1 MKKFFVFLSLTV
13 FFLNSVFSQESEKK
27 TQLLITS
34 ERGGILQLEEA
45 GISIPPGALKK
56 DTVISIT
63 RLETVNEL
71 GESISNATLY
81 EGGYRFLP
89 AGTKFEKEVI
99 ISLPYDPVLNSK
111 PLVLNDTYSYFY
123 DTEKECWVQ
132 LERVSIDKEKCVI
145 NSKTTHFTDM
155 INATLT
161 MPETANPVDFNLN
174 SIKSLEAA
182 KADTHIIP
190 FNPPKATYTG
200 DAGFSLDFQ
209 LPQGRN
215 GIQPAMTLGYSSAAG
230 SGILGKG
237 FDINYGSMICID
249 TRKSLPLYN
258 ENDVYMLDG
267 ILLQQVNKTGTYIEY
282 EPLKQTGYQT
292 IRRYNAWSSE
302 GFDYWE
308 ITSAN
313 GVKSIYGQ
321 TADSTVGSKDRIFA
335 WYLTSVQDF
344 LGNSI
349 KYEYFKDSNY
359 VYPDKINYT
368 GFNEEAGKYTINF
381 EYEQR
386 SDVRVDARSGEAVS
400 CKKRLKSISAY
411 VTNSLF
417 RKYIFEYTE
426 GLAKSS
432 LLEKL
437 IVEVP
442 LENEKNSS
450 YEYGFEYNQI
460 ANNEYFSVQTPIENI
475 SSVNDTSNFSA
486 GFNGYITGGFG
497 VGRDTWDIRTTAGR
511 NFSDSSSFS
520 YADTSY
526 VDINGDGYPDKVVQ
540 AYKKSLKVYLYENGK
555 ISKDYVTVNMEGNMM
570 DYVTSSTFS
579 SGYNL
584 YVGAGIYAG
593 KESKTNATAGYK
605 FSKTNSSTK
614 TETESTLM
622 DVDGDGLVDI
632 ILNPK
637 SYLHNE
643 SDGQNVK
650 FSKKEIIGY
659 PQFEYEALSF
669 AEKQKQSKN
678 YLMERPLRVW
688 RAPYDGEIEIIQS
701 FTASNS
707 SITGKTYFE
716 NDEKTKDYEIKN
728 NENSKKTVSIS
739 KKDNIYFLPN
749 VEEDI
754 PKKENE
760 NRNKSMDWNIEIK
773 YTSVMPFSTFEKSIF
788 FIPDETVE
796 ISSEEVDGETVFV
809 LKDKELN
816 AIYSISS
823 DKNEGVL
830 KTDWKAKLDNE
841 SCNFLANNK
850 KFIPNMITSLEM
862 NKICSNMKKEEV
874 ELLAKWYSYDS
885 SLENFYLNNPEE
897 IEKDSIDNLRNL
909 FQHTF
914 INDESFL
921 EYYLKSFN
929 IVNIKPEFKVSGQ
942 QIVAE
947 YVAKSEEIM
956 LQTEGENENVKT
968 GTSNFGSKYFN
979 INLPIGNT
987 VIERLEQTESGIWQI
1002 YPETTNIR
1010 LISILSEKEF
1020 LEGKNV
1026 EYMTIKLED
1035 IETGDVIKLFFSDKE
1050 DFVSV
1055 LSQEEME
1062 AIVKDY
1068 AASITYE
1075 QIVSEIKQKK
1085 IEESL
1090 EDEEENENPL
1100 EEQDIILTKEDFEAY
1115 FESRE
1120 PGFSE
1125 SSLTEQDLQN
1135 LVENTEVEKVL
1146 LKYRT
1151 FRFMKG
1157 NTVFKKNGDEWSVID
1172 TIKFKNLYSSYV
1184 NYRYKNL
1191 RKELVYNTNKSYNV
1205 SDGKIEINCLDEHNI
1220 FSKRLIEVSN
1230 YSFNADKDFRQ
1241 DNILYT
1247 VKVNESSDNDEITFE
1262 NEYPLYGGRN
1272 WYYAF
1277 WSGTESENPFSV
1289 ENMNDKIRP
1298 KEIDKE
1304 KYKNLNENSDYKD
1317 FVNSDNENREPD
1329 YSLGMPRKELVFQNN
1344 LEQVQEE
1351 ESTYTLNN
1359 KGLYSN
1365 LSTVVLT
1372 ELVEDDSESED
1383 KSSVKL
1389 KNEYK
1394 YYAALIQGSKLN
1406 CSRTGGNA
1414 FYKLEGMPD
1423 NIQAQTLFITSSE
1436 SEEKSHSGDISGKI
1450 DKTLVEAAVNG
1461 TYTTTKG
1468 SSNNVQTLRDVNG
1481 DHIPDVLVSNGSE
1494 TIIYLGSIDE
1504 NDYKLSFTKSD
1515 SRLNLSGMLKTENSN
1530 KGFGGSLTPGGDF
1543 QIQYTKSGSVK
1554 GIIFS
1559 GAGGSSGTDEQT
1571 ESFMDINGD
1580 GISDKVTKKAVYLGT
1595 GLSILND
1602 ASDFTVDDKFI
1613 IQKSESKSGNISSVP
1628 INLLIEPKPSLSDE
1642 NSSDK
1647 PKTDEFVTGSGFD
1660 LNASI
1665 GNTNSFSSSNVK
1677 EFLYDINGDGLVD
1690 RIVNGNE
1697 SSIAIYYN
1705 LGNCFASEP
1714 DTIEISEWEV
1724 ERTKEETDNQ
1734 GQVYEVQVTEHE
1746 GYYLQSSSSISTS
1759 LSPSYS
1765 MNMCAKFPMFLGLK
1779 GKILVG
1785 YGNGLNFGYTS
1796 GSITTRFMD
1805 IDGDGLP
1812 DQILEDNGKVYY
1824 KKNLLGQ
1831 ADLLKTVRL
1840 PQGGSCNIEYE
1851 EKAPT
1856 FNMPGAKMVM
1866 KAVTFDDESGSGK
1879 MPVVNNGNTGSRVIF
1894 EYGKG
1899 NYNRKEHDFYG
1910 YESLSSSNVD
1920 GTYAVQKF
1928 SNDITKYNL
1937 KGAVTSVEHHSG
1949 NSGLYNCSDFVFLKQ
1964 TTEYDTEQNN
1974 KVIVVCTETEYK
1986 ESKDDIGLKTKETF
2000 SYDEYMNITSV
2011 LTENSTN
2018 PGRNFLTKVSYFEDE
2033 VNNIYSF
2040 PEIVTGYEISN
2051 GTETLLR
2058 RRSGEYEDGLLIK
2071 LNQYYN
2077 DNNYLSTVFNYN
2089 DYGLI
2094 DKVTDST
2101 GATLE
2106 YAYDGVYHQ
2115 YVTAVT
2121 QYGKDTEK
2129 YITQMTYDYQHQ
2141 TKTSEKDLNG
2151 LEMKYEYD
2159 EWQRLSKVF
2168 SPYDKEVPCVQYEYF
2183 MPKNNFWYAIS
2194 TNKIRFTDEDSDN
2207 NELKTIVLQDGL
2219 GRVIQTAK
2227 TGFVYNTESQKSEKG
2242 WNVSGA
2248 VVYDDK
2254 GRIVQQGQADF
2265 IPGEDIDSITGKNE
2279 YIYDVKLPVK
2289 YTYDFKD
2296 RAVVTQLPDD
2306 TFVTSSFKLV
2316 NTNEVPELD
2325 LEDNRTLLESSVTD
2339 QNGNITQ
2346 QYSDISGNIVAVA
2359 KRDRNLNLLTKTTYE
2374 YDLLGQMLKA
2384 YDAQKN
2390 PVSVKY
2396 DLLGRTISLASV
2408 DGGEKR
2414 YYYDGTPNLMREDDS
2429 RLREENRNIVYK
2441 YDGLN
2446 RLVEINY
2453 VSGDKTVF
2461 EYGTLT
2467 DKIDNLCG
2475 RLKSIT
2481 EKGTSIYYKYGLL
2494 GQVEEETRNITA
2506 HVVSSVD
2513 KEKSATMKY
2522 TSDYLGRM
2530 QKIIYPDGEVVTYS
2544 YDFGGQIYKVTGEKQ
2559 GEIFDYV
2566 NNIGYN
2572 EFGQRVYIEYGNG
2585 VKTTYTYDPAR
2596 RWLQN
2601 IVTTGSDN
2609 ILLQNID
2616 YVFDGVG
2623 NVMSYTNN
2631 CLENG
2636 NYSTT
2641 QNYEYDNLYQ
2651 LTKSGG
2657 TTILNRYKTS
2667 VPDYTSC
2674 YEQNFAFDNLGNMT
2688 SKGSREWMLNGTKP
2702 SSDLNYSFEYNYAE
2716 GFVHRLKNAGN
2727 RYYEYDPNG
2736 NLIREYDSN
2745 GAGESEMLS
2754 KVQLLSSDDSDSAVY
2769 GTEGAWGFGIETSPV
2784 KTGIN
2789 NFERTYT
2796 WDDRN
2801 RLVQTKDV
2809 LNTTN
2814 YVYNS
2819 NDERVAKYTDRSETL
2834 YFNNFW
2840 SWHTDPANIYSQGQL
2855 SKHIYLGDTRIVTK
2869 VSQEVDNTIG
2879 GEKQR
2884 VFYYHTDHLGSASL
2898 VTDYRGNEYERLEY
2912 TPYGELWVD
2921 LGGYTEGTYI
2931 PFKFSAKEMDEET
2944 GLYYFGARYLDPKYS
2959 MWISADPALGE
2970 YIPQAGRD
2978 KNEQLP
2984 GMGGVYTHIN
2994 FHLYHYAGNN
3004 PVRYADPDGRERKN
3018 LSDEQWEIVQFTK
3031 ENLVKKLS
3039 NIIDQLKSC
3048 EGDLEKLDSKIIDA
3062 ARMYLT
3068 SEFGTLPMDTKI
3080 LADILQEGKEHIEKL
3095 TREDFKYDDK
3105 TKNYA
3110 YTFSFFYTITLGKL
3124 FFVAPDSG
3132 TIDTKEGIILHES
3145 THYFKWLFTV
3155 DPTYDNTEM
3164 KQLPDSGFW
3173 RYKQHNANNWEYFYE
3188 ILVD

>member
-1 MKKFFVFLSLTV
+1 MRKFFVFLSIAV
-13 FFLNSVFSQESEKK
+13 FFCNSVFSQESEKK
-27 TQLLITS
+27 AQLLVTS
-34 ERGGILQLEEA
+34 EKGGVLQLEDA

-63 RLETVNEL
+63 RLETVNDL

-89 AGTKFEKEVI
+89 AGTKFEKEVV

-123 DTEKECWVQ
+123 DTEKECWIQ
-132 LERVSIDKEKCVI
+132 LERISIDKEKCVI

-174 SIKSLEAA
+174 SIKNLEAV

-200 DAGFSLDFQ
+200 DAGFSLDLQ

-215 GIQPAMTLGYSSAAG
+215 EMQPSMALSYSSAAG
-230 SGILGKG
+230 SGIIGKG
-237 FDINYGSMICID
+237 FDINYGSMIYVD
-249 TRKSLPLYN
+249 TRKGLPLYN
-258 ENDVYMLDG
+258 EKDVYMLDG
-267 ILLQQVNKTGTYIEY
+267 ILLQQVNKTGLYIEY

-292 IRRYNAWSSE
+292 IRRYNAWSDE

-308 ITSAN
+308 ITTAN
-313 GVKSIYGQ
+313 GVKSIYGK
-321 TADSTVGSKDRIFA
+321 TADSTVGSKDKIFT

-344 LGNSI
+344 LGNGI

-368 GFNEEAGKYTINF
+368 GFNEKEGRYTISF

-386 SDVRVDARSGEAVS
+386 SDVRVDARSGVAVS
-400 CKKRLKSISAY
+400 CKNRLKSVSAY
-411 VTNSLF
+411 VSNSLF
-417 RKYIFEYTE
+417 RKYIFEYTR

-442 LENEKNSS
+442 LENEKNSR
-450 YEYGFEYNQI
+450 YEYCFEYNQI

-486 GFNGYITGGFG
+486 GFNGYVTGGFG
-497 VGRDTWDIRTTAGR
+497 VGQDTWDIRTTAGI

-540 AYKKSLKVYLYENGK
+540 GYKKRLKIYLYENGK
-555 ISKDYVTVNMEGNMM
+555 ISKDCVTINMEGSMM

-579 SGYNL
+579 SGFNW

-593 KESKTNATAGYK
+593 KESNTKAKAGYK

-614 TETESTLM
+614 TETDSTLM

-632 ILNPK
+632 ILNTK
-637 SYLHNE
+637 AYLHNE
-643 SDGQNVK
+643 SDGKNVK

-659 PQFEYEALSF
+659 PQFEYESLSF

-688 RAPYDGEIEIIQS
+688 RAPYDGEIEISQS
-701 FTASNS
+701 FTASDS
-707 SITGKTYFE
+707 SISGKTYFE
-716 NDEKTKDYEIKN
+716 NDSNKEDYEIKI
-728 NENSKKTVSIS
+728 NENSKKTVSVS
-739 KKDNIYFLPN
+739 KKDNVYFLPN
-749 VEEDI
+749 IEKDI
-754 PKKENE
+754 PERENE

-773 YTSVMPFSTFEKSIF
+773 YTSVKPFSTFEKSIF

-796 ISSEEVDGETVFV
+796 ISSEVVNGETISV
-809 LKDKELN
+809 LKNIELSE
-816 AIYSISS
+816 IYSISS
-823 DKNEGVL
+823 DKNGAVL
-830 KTDWKAKLDNE
+830 KTNWKDKLDNK

-850 KFIPNMITSLEM
+850 KFIPTVITSLEL
-862 NKICSNMKKEEV
+862 KQICSNMKKEEV
-874 ELLAKWYSYDS
+874 ELLAKWYKYDS
-885 SLENFYLNNPEE
+885 SLENFYLIEPEE
-897 IEKDSIDNLRNL
+897 IEKDTLNNLRNL
-909 FQHTF
+909 FQHVF
-914 INDESFL
+914 INDEPFL
-921 EYYLKSFN
+921 EYYLQSFN
-929 IVNIKPEFKVSGQ
+929 IINVKPEFKVSGKTT
-942 QIVAE
+942 IAE
-947 YVAKSEEIM
+947 YVAKSEEIK
-956 LQTEGENENVKT
+956 LKTDGEKENGKT
-968 GTSNFGSKYFN
+968 GTSYFGRKYFN
-979 INLPIGNT
+979 IDLAIGNT
-987 VIERLEQTESGIWQI
+987 VIERLEQTESGSWQI
-1002 YPETTNIR
+1002 YPNTTNIQ
-1010 LISILSEKEF
+1010 LNSVSIKKESILNQS
-1020 LEGKNV
+1020 V
-1026 EYMTIKLED
+1026 EYFIIELKDT
-1035 IETGDVIKLFFSDKE
+1035 ETGDIIRLIFSDKE
-1050 DFVSV
+1050 DFISL
-1055 LSQEEME
+1055 LSQEELE
-1062 AIVKDY
+1062 VIVKEK
-1068 AASITYE
+1068 AETVSYE
-1075 QIVSEIKQKK
+1075 QIISEIKQKK
-1085 IEESL
+1085 IEDSL
-1090 EDEEENENPL
+1090 EDEEGNENPL
-1100 EEQDIILTKEDFEAY
+1100 DEQDIILTKEDFKAY
-1115 FESRE
+1115 FENCE
-1120 PGFSE
+1120 PEFTE
-1125 SSLTEQDLQN
+1125 NILTEDDLQN

-1151 FRFMKG
+1151 FKFVT
-1157 NTVFKKNGDEWSVID
+1157 NSSLFKKNGEEWSITD
-1172 TIKFKNLYSSYV
+1172 ANEFKLQYSSYA

-1191 RKELVYNTNKSYNV
+1191 RKELVYNTNRSYNV
-1205 SDGKIEINCLDEHNI
+1205 SDGKLEINYLDEHNV
-1220 FSKRLIEVSN
+1220 FSKRLIEVNN
-1230 YSFNADKDFRQ
+1230 YRFNADKDFRQ

-1247 VKVNESSDNDEITFE
+1247 LKVNESSDNDEITFE
-1262 NEYPLYGGRN
+1262 NEYPLYGGKN

-1289 ENMNDKIRP
+1289 ENINDKIRP
-1298 KEIDKE
+1298 KEINKE

-1317 FVNSDNENREPD
+1317 FVNSENENREPD
-1329 YSLGMPRKELVFQNN
+1329 YSLGIPRKELVLQNN
-1344 LEQVQEE
+1344 IEQAKEE
-1351 ESTYTLNN
+1351 ESTYPLNN

-1372 ELVEDDSESED
+1372 ELVENESESED

-1394 YYAALIQGSKLN
+1394 YYVALIQGSKLN

-1423 NIQAQTLFITSSE
+1423 NIQAQTLIITSSE

-1450 DKTLVEAAVNG
+1450 DDTLIEAAVNG
-1461 TYTTTKG
+1461 TYTITKG
-1468 SSNNVQTLRDVNG
+1468 SSSNVQTLRDVNG
-1481 DHIPDVLVSNGSE
+1481 DHIPDVLVSNGRE

-1504 NDYKLSFTKSD
+1504 NTYKLSFSKSE
-1515 SRLNLSGMLKTENSN
+1515 SRLNLSSILKTENSN
-1530 KGFGGSLTPGGDF
+1530 TGFGGSLTPGGDF
-1543 QIQYTKSGSVK
+1543 QIQYTKSGNIK
-1554 GIIFS
+1554 GIMFS
-1559 GAGGSSGTDEQT
+1559 GAGGFFGTDEQT

-1613 IQKSESKSGNISSVP
+1613 IQKSDSKSGNISSVP
-1628 INLLIEPKPSLSDE
+1628 LTTGYYEESALYESSGSAVEGEKPDKFVSG
-1642 NSSDK
+1642 SS
-1647 PKTDEFVTGSGFD
+1647 FD

-1665 GNTNSFSSSNVK
+1665 GNSNSFSTTSVK

-1690 RIVNGNE
+1690 RIVNSNE
-1697 SSIAIYYN
+1697 STIEIYYN

-1714 DTIEISEWEV
+1714 EIIEVSKWEV
-1724 ERTKEETDNQ
+1724 ERTKEQTDNQ
-1734 GQVYEVQVTEHE
+1734 GQSYKVQVIEYE
-1746 GYYLQSSSSISTS
+1746 GFYLQGNSSISTS
-1759 LSPSYS
+1759 LNPSYS
-1765 MNMCAKFPMFLGLK
+1765 INICAELPMFWGLK

-1785 YGNGLNFGYTS
+1785 YGNGLSFGYT
-1796 GSITTRFMD
+1796 GGKITTRFMD

-1840 PQGGSCNIEYE
+1840 PQGGSCRIEYE
-1851 EKAPT
+1851 EKTPT

-1866 KAVTFDDESGSGK
+1866 KAVIFDDESESGK
-1879 MPVVNNGNTGSRVIF
+1879 MPTVNNGNTGSSVVF

-1910 YESLSSSNVD
+1910 YESLTSSNVD

-1937 KGAVTSVEHHSG
+1937 KGAVTSVEQYSG
-1949 NSGLYNCSDFVFLKQ
+1949 NCDSYNCSDFVYLKK
-1964 TTEYDTEQNN
+1964 TIEYDSDQKN
-1974 KVIVVCTETEYK
+1974 KVIVVYEETEYK
-1986 ESKDDIGLKTKETF
+1986 EAKDDTGLKTRENFT
-2000 SYDEYMNITSV
+2000 YDKYMNVTDV
-2011 LTENSTN
+2011 QTEFSTE
-2018 PGRNFLTKVSYFEDE
+2018 PSRIFLTKVSYIEDD
-2033 VNNIYSF
+2033 VNHIYSA
-2040 PEIVTGYEISN
+2040 PKKVEGYEVKES
-2051 GTETLLR
+2051 GKTLLR
-2058 RRSGEYEDGLLIK
+2058 KRSGEYEDGLLTK
-2071 LNQYYN
+2071 LNQYYDEN
-2077 DNNYLSTVFNYN
+2077 SYLSTEFEYN

-2094 DKVTDST
+2094 EKVTDST

-2106 YAYDGVYHQ
+2106 YTYDGVYHQ
-2115 YVTAVT
+2115 YVTEVT
-2121 QYGKDTEK
+2121 QYGKDTES
-2129 YITQMTYDYQHQ
+2129 YNTQISYDYQHQ
-2141 TKTSEKDLNG
+2141 TKVSEKDLNG
-2151 LEMKYEYD
+2151 LEMIYEYD

-2168 SPYDKEVPCVQYEYF
+2168 SPYNKEVPCVQYEYF
-2183 MPKNNFWYAIS
+2183 MPQNNFWYAVT
-2194 TNKIRFTDEDSDN
+2194 TNKIRFNEDDLVDN

-2219 GRVIQTAK
+2219 GRVVQTAK
-2227 TGFVYNTESQKSEKG
+2227 TGFVYDTETQTSEKG

-2248 VVYDDK
+2248 VVYDNK

-2265 IPGEDIDSITGKNE
+2265 ICGEDIDSITGKNE
-2279 YIYDVKLPVK
+2279 YIYNVKHPVK
-2289 YTYDFKD
+2289 YAYDFKD
-2296 RAVVTQLPDD
+2296 RVVLTQLPDN
-2306 TFVTSSFKLV
+2306 TFVTSTFKVV
-2316 NTNEVPELD
+2316 NTNEIPDLN
-2325 LEDNRTLLESSVTD
+2325 LEDNRILLENSVTD

-2346 QYSDISGNIVAVA
+2346 QYSDITGNIVAVA
-2359 KRDRNLNLLTKTTYE
+2359 KRDSNLNLLTKTTYE

-2384 YDAQKN
+2384 YDAQMN

-2429 RLREENRNIVYK
+2429 RLREGNRNIVYK

-2453 VSGDKTVF
+2453 VSGDKTLF
-2461 EYGTLT
+2461 EYGTLA

-2522 TSDYLGRM
+2522 TSDYLGRI
-2530 QKIIYPDGEVVTYS
+2530 QEIVYPDGEVVTYS

-2572 EFGQRVYIEYGNG
+2572 EFGQRVYIEYGNK

-2651 LTKSGG
+2651 LTKAGG

-2667 VPDYTSC
+2667 VSDYTSC

-2702 SSDLNYSFEYNYAE
+2702 SSDLNYSFDYNYAE
-2716 GFVHRLKNAGN
+2716 GYVHRLKNAGN

-2745 GAGESEMLS
+2745 GVGESETLS
-2754 KVQLLSSDDSDSAVY
+2754 KVQILSSEGADSAVY
-2769 GTEGAWGFGIETSPV
+2769 GTEGAWGFGVETSSAKPN
-2784 KTGIN
+2784 IN

-2796 WDDRN
+2796 WDDKN
-2801 RLVQTKDV
+2801 RLIQTKDAFY
-2809 LNTTN
+2809 TTN

-2869 VSQEVDNTIG
+2869 VSQEVDNTIS

-2921 LGGYTEGTYI
+2921 LGGYTEGTYL

-2944 GLYYFGARYLDPKYS
+2944 GLYYFGARYLDPKAS
-2959 MWISADPALGE
+2959 VWISSDPALGE
-2970 YIPQAGRD
+2970 YIPQSGRD

-2984 GMGGVYTHIN
+2984 GMGGVYNHIN
-2994 FHLYHYAGNN
+2994 FHLYHYAG
-3004 PVRYADPDGRERKN
+3004 
-3018 LSDEQWEIVQFTK
+3018 
-3031 ENLVKKLS
+3031 
-3039 NIIDQLKSC
+3039 
-3048 EGDLEKLDSKIIDA
+3048 
-3062 ARMYLT
+3062 
-3068 SEFGTLPMDTKI
+3068 
-3080 LADILQEGKEHIEKL
+3080 
-3095 TREDFKYDDK
+3095 
-3105 TKNYA
+3105 
-3110 YTFSFFYTITLGKL
+3110 
-3124 FFVAPDSG
+3124 
-3132 TIDTKEGIILHES
+3132 
-3145 THYFKWLFTV
+3145 
-3155 DPTYDNTEM
+3155 
-3164 KQLPDSGFW
+3164 
-3173 RYKQHNANNWEYFYE
+3173 
-3188 ILVD
+3188 